1 MHIYFSMSRLASS
14 PHSGQEGG
22 FLRVLCQGGSLKV
35 TAFTLCYLP
44 CSPGLPPSLRLSSC
58 KTESLSFCLSST
70 FLSTRLALRR
80 PLSNL
85 ESLQDE
91 EIVPGWAKERERPRV
106 ARARS
111 V

>member
-1 MHIYFSMSRLASS
+1 MI
-14 PHSGQEGG
+14 
-22 FLRVLCQGGSLKV
+22 CQGGSLKV

-44 CSPGLPPSLRLSSC
+44 CPGLPPSLRLRSC
-58 KTESLSFCLSST
+58 NTESLSFCLSST
-70 FLSTRLALRR
+70 FLSTRLVLRR
-80 PLSNL
+80 PVSNL

-91 EIVPGWAKERERPRV
+91 VIPGWAKESERPRV